1 MILPQNY
8 IPLLYLCYPP
18 RLSPIAYNL
27 SPIAYRAADVA
38 LMLRRCYNF
47 PSNLTYSLIV
57 YWGPHEIIVR
67 PKGDKN
73 FVSGESGGTCRPN
86 VASNIHCDL
95 VAERVCKV

>member
-1 MILPQNY
+1 MILPLNC
-8 IPLLYLCYPP
+8 IPLLYLCNTP
-18 RLSPIAYNL
+18 RL

-73 FVSGESGGTCRPN
+73 FVSEWGERRHMSPQCCC
-86 VASNIHCDL
+86 NIYCDL
-95 VAERVCKV
+95 VAECVC